1 MEVVFNWVEMNDE
14 TFNLIKRE
22 GERNPKSEEVLAVG
36 DKGAILVGR
45 IHKHEK
51 SRYGYTLTT
60 YLGGGFDNVVKFV
73 KCTDL
78 L

>member
-1 MEVVFNWVEMNDE
+1 MIKTFNWIYINDD

-22 GERNPKSEEVLAVG
+22 GTPTSEEVLAVG

-45 IHKHEK
+45 IYKHKNN
-51 SRYGYTLTT
+51 RYGYSLTT

-73 KCTDL
+73 KCIDL